1 MRVFGFIA
9 LTIVVSVFLQP
20 AALLQAQCTCM
31 GGAAVG
37 GSVPG
42 YGSGAMGVLP
52 GGDLRLSL
60 SYRYG
65 FGDTYLRGSDAAE
78 TGPVL
83 YYRMHYLDLT
93 AAYGITEDLTVEA
106 GAGAF
111 PLKLQQFPDYDVRG
125 NGVSHLVL
133 GGRYL
138 LANRES
144 VGVEWTAGV
153 NVRFPMARST
163 ENLPQHLDPSTGAI
177 GGSMH
182 TRFAVELSEEKVF
195 LLLLQNVAINGE
207 NESEYRYGPSWLSSL
222 GGLWMAAEGMMIVAE
237 LRYDVRA
244 QDDLYGEPVTDTG
257 GSVLSLAPQV
267 GIRMGSWT
275 LSPFAEI
282 PLYRRYN
289 GHQLANDFSAG
300 LNIIWQ
306 WTDHE

>member
-1 MRVFGFIA
+1 MYLHGWGR
-9 LTIVVSVFLQP
+9 
-20 AALLQAQCTCM
+20 C
-31 GGAAVG
+31 G

-42 YGSGAMGVLP
+42 YGTGAMGVLS

-83 YYRMHYLDLT
+83 YYRMHYLDLAT
-93 AAYGITEDLTVEA
+93 AYGLTENLTVEA
-106 GAGAF
+106 GVGAF
-111 PLKLQQFPDYDVRG
+111 PLKLQQFPDYDVQG
-125 NGVSHLVL
+125 SGVSHLVL

-138 LANRES
+138 LANREI
-144 VGVEWTAGV
+144 VGVEWTAGA
-153 NVRFPMARST
+153 NVRIPMARST
-163 ENLPQHLDPSTGAI
+163 ENLPQHLDPSTGAL
-177 GGSMH
+177 GASMH
-182 TRFAVELSEEKVF
+182 TRFAVELSEEQLF

-222 GGLWMAAEGMMIVAE
+222 GALWMVAEGMMIVAE
-237 LRYDVRA
+237 LRYESRA
-244 QDDLYGEPVTDTG
+244 QDDLYGDPVLDTG
-257 GSVLSLAPQV
+257 GSVLSLAPQI
-267 GIRMGSWT
+267 GIRAGSWT

-306 WTDHE
+306 WTTNE